1 VPKAIV
7 CDSHPSQK
15 ACDVKKFLTSI
26 GTSLRVLK
34 AETQHANRAELL
46 VGMFKEATRKDF
58 SESNSPIVL
67 WDYCMEHRALIY
79 NCTAKKLF
87 QLNGTNP
94 YTATLCDQADLSNL
108 CQFAWYK
115 WVKYWDSPVNFPH
128 QKESLG
134 RCLGPAKNEGNEM
147 ANWVLTRNG
156 TVIPRRTL
164 RPLTAGEMSV
174 TNVAEVEKQTE
185 FTSAIRRKLG
195 DSINLPTVSKFPTV
209 KDKFELDLY
218 EDDKFLPML
227 IPEAEIVDATGRP
240 VIMQSLAD
248 GLINAEVLLPI
259 EDSHAMAT
267 VISCVVDDDRRL
279 IREHIDN
286 PLLNLLIYMCEFL
299 DETVKEYLANVI
311 ASNIFAEADS
321 NGHVSMS
328 LYKIVDH
335 RSSGEAMKMSDKYI
349 TSKNGT
355 QRCQQS
361 TAAWDFLI
369 KWTGGTHQ
377 WISLKILKESNPV

>member
-1 VPKAIV
+1 
-7 CDSHPSQK
+7 
-15 ACDVKKFLTSI
+15 
-26 GTSLRVLK
+26 
-34 AETQHANRAELL
+34 
-46 VGMFKEATRKDF
+46 
-58 SESNSPIVL
+58 
-67 WDYCMEHRALIY
+67 
-79 NCTAKKLF
+79 
-87 QLNGTNP
+87 
-94 YTATLCDQADLSNL
+94 
-108 CQFAWYK
+108 
-115 WVKYWDSPVNFPH
+115 
-128 QKESLG
+128 
-134 RCLGPAKNEGNEM
+134 
-147 ANWVLTRNG
+147 
-156 TVIPRRTL
+156 
-164 RPLTAGEMSV
+164 MSV